1 MTVKKIRRKRNGKR
15 RKKVNISSNRRGIG
29 SRRSTTLSG
38 RKKSRKKLKRTNYG
52 KKSKRRS
59 WHKKGIKMQTMPK
72 PMQTMPKPMQTLR
85 RTMPRTTRPS
95 PARQMPECSLMSTSS
110 LVTLRMT
117 RQTRKRTF
125 LAKITKTARTPKGTS
140 PWPPAAANEA
150 QPLRFDL
157 CVKNM
162 VPLKIDC

>member
-59 WHKKGIKMQTMPK
+59 WHKKGIK
-72 PMQTMPKPMQTLR
+72 MQTMPKPMQTLR

-157 CVKNM
+157 CVKKM